1 MQPNS
6 GWQTNQQYPSENE
19 PENHHTGEWSG
30 IRPEQRAYNQ
40 NNGSPPFPDGFGGG
54 WQVLTPVQ
62 AAKYQLKKAI
72 KRLLPA
78 MLIFLVAEYGSLYA
92 ITYLIDLVL
101 SQRIMLA
108 MSGAIQFPQGTYY
121 GMRYGLY
128 NLLTSYLPV
137 VIGELIAILYLFG
150 ITRIPLKKLFCRPR
164 IPIHSTR
171 PDAPPAKAG
180 QITGWILFAALA
192 GIGFSMIGQLLAMV
206 ELNFL
211 YTINFPFY
219 TPSFST
225 DGYHII
231 DTVLINLYVC
241 VLGPIL
247 EEVIFRGF
255 LLKGLQRFG
264 VSFAAVFTAI
274 LFTIY
279 HMNLVQLFVPL
290 IMGLFLAQLTI
301 RTGSLIPAICCHIL
315 NNSFA
320 TLTDLIMPTSDVW
333 SWVFLI
339 VECAVFIGILA
350 IFWVFYGREFSP
362 ILKWRHPVLK
372 LSAQVGAALTTWP
385 SIVLIVI
392 YVGTIISSS
401 LLTMIGY

>member
-6 GWQTNQQYPSENE
+6 GWQTNQQHPSENE

-150 ITRIPLKKLFCRPR
+150 ITRIPLKSCSAVRVFP
-164 IPIHSTR
+164 STVR
-171 PDAPPAKAG
+171 VPTLLLLKQDRLPD
-180 QITGWILFAALA
+180 
-192 GIGFSMIGQLLAMV
+192 GFSSQ
-206 ELNFL
+206 
-211 YTINFPFY
+211 
-219 TPSFST
+219 
-225 DGYHII
+225 HWQ
-231 DTVLINLYVC
+231 
-241 VLGPIL
+241 
-247 EEVIFRGF
+247 
-255 LLKGLQRFG
+255 GL
-264 VSFAAVFTAI
+264 
-274 LFTIY
+274 
-279 HMNLVQLFVPL
+279 
-290 IMGLFLAQLTI
+290 
-301 RTGSLIPAICCHIL
+301 
-315 NNSFA
+315 
-320 TLTDLIMPTSDVW
+320 D
-333 SWVFLI
+333 
-339 VECAVFIGILA
+339 
-350 IFWVFYGREFSP
+350 SP
-362 ILKWRHPVLK
+362 
-372 LSAQVGAALTTWP
+372 
-385 SIVLIVI
+385 
-392 YVGTIISSS
+392 
-401 LLTMIGY
+401 